1 MKRELLTA
9 VVQARRRKEAV
20 VLVRGLTSGRQF
32 IVTSK
37 ELAGDVDGI
46 APELRDAARA
56 ALDLEGARSFAT
68 DDERFLLQTLVA
80 PPRIVIIGA
89 VHIAQA
95 LIPMASRAGYDI
107 YLIDPRTAF
116 ANAERFPDI
125 SIDNRWPAPIVS
137 I

>member
-80 PPRIVIIGA
+80 PAYAAQLDTVTHAVMVRVIA
-89 VHIAQA
+89 D
-95 LIPMASRAGYDI
+95 S
-107 YLIDPRTAF
+107 
-116 ANAERFPDI
+116 I
-125 SIDNRWPAPIVS
+125 SISKIDRWYID
-137 I
+137 ID